1 MLSQAMLVKWT
12 RMISFLQSNT
22 GSFNA
27 TKSMITQVI
36 KRSPLELPND
46 FIDN

>member
-36 KRSPLELPND
+36 KRPLELPND